1 MYTAGATASAQGEA
15 LPTKQVIFPARE
27 SRIASMARDARSVI
41 PEFTDLCTDVIL
53 HHHAG
58 HVAGPRRREEVRT
71 MQFGVM
77 LPHRWLYA
85 AGNTI
90 ADFAREAE
98 ALGYTSLWVTDHIIV
113 PSYRT
118 ERGHIFYEALTTL
131 AYVSSITTRCRLG
144 VAVLALPPRNA
155 VLVAKQ
161 VATLDALSQGRVL
174 LGVGTGW
181 IEEELRYLGATWQQ
195 RGAMLD
201 EAIQVLRTLWSDDAA
216 NSFAGRYTTFADIAC
231 FPKPAQSGGPKVL
244 VGGMTAPSLR
254 RAATLGDGWIPWAV
268 SPQELKDGVDRIR
281 AYGGNRAL
289 ELVCVMPAD
298 IGAHAMERYV
308 GVFGEDHKLL
318 SGSVTTVARMVEAF
332 EKAGLHHLVCSFR
345 DVRLFRDERIDEINR
360 QMRLFAQEVLPSF
373 VG

>member
-1 MYTAGATASAQGEA
+1 
-15 LPTKQVIFPARE
+15 
-27 SRIASMARDARSVI
+27 
-41 PEFTDLCTDVIL
+41 
-53 HHHAG
+53 
-58 HVAGPRRREEVRT
+58 

-118 ERGHIFYEALTTL
+118 ERGHIFYEALMTL

-181 IEEELRYLGATWQQ
+181 IEEELRYLGAAWQQ
-195 RGAMLD
+195 RGPMLD
-201 EAIQVLRTLWSDDAA
+201 EAIQVLRTLWSDEGA
-216 NSFAGRYTTFADIAC
+216 NAFAGRYTTFTDIAC
-231 FPKPAQSGGPKVL
+231 FPKPAQPGGPKVL

-268 SPQELKDGVDRIR
+268 SPQELKDGVARIR

-289 ELVCVMPAD
+289 KLVCVMPAG
-298 IGAHAMERYV
+298 IGSHAMERYI

-318 SGSVTTVARMVEAF
+318 SGSVTTVAQMVEEF

-360 QMRLFAQEVLPSF
+360 QMRLFAKEVLPAF

>member
-1 MYTAGATASAQGEA
+1 
-15 LPTKQVIFPARE
+15 
-27 SRIASMARDARSVI
+27 
-41 PEFTDLCTDVIL
+41 
-53 HHHAG
+53 
-58 HVAGPRRREEVRT
+58 

-85 AGNTI
+85 SGNTI

-161 VATLDALSQGRVL
+161 VASLDALSQGRVL

-181 IEEELRYLGATWQQ
+181 IEEELQCLGAAWPQ
-195 RGAMLD
+195 RGRMLD
-201 EAIQVLRTLWSDDAA
+201 EAIQVLRNLWSDEAA
-216 NSFAGRYTTFADIAC
+216 TSFQGQYTAFTDMAC
-231 FPKPAQSGGPKVL
+231 FPKPAQPGGPKVL
-244 VGGMTAPSLR
+244 IGGMTAPSLR

-268 SPQELKDGVDRIR
+268 TPQELQDGVARIR
-281 AYGGNRAL
+281 AYGGDR
-289 ELVCVMPAD
+289 EHTLVCVMPTD
-298 IGAHAMERYV
+298 IGAHARERYI

-318 SGSVTTVARMVEAF
+318 SGSVTTVAQMVGEFEA
-332 EKAGLHHLVCSFR
+332 AGLHHLVCSFR
-345 DVRLFRDERIDEINR
+345 DVRLFRDDRIDEIVR

-373 VG
+373 SG

>member
-1 MYTAGATASAQGEA
+1 
-15 LPTKQVIFPARE
+15 
-27 SRIASMARDARSVI
+27 
-41 PEFTDLCTDVIL
+41 
-53 HHHAG
+53 
-58 HVAGPRRREEVRT
+58 

-85 AGNTI
+85 DGNTI

-98 ALGYTSLWVTDHIIV
+98 ELGYTSLWVTDHIIV

-118 ERGHIFYEALTTL
+118 ERGHIFYEALMTL

-144 VAVLALPPRNA
+144 VAVLALPPRSA

-181 IEEELRYLGATWQQ
+181 IEEELRYLGAAWQQ

-201 EAIQVLRTLWSDDAA
+201 EALQVLRILWSDEEA
-216 NSFAGRYTTFADIAC
+216 NSFAGRYTTFTDIAC
-231 FPKPAQSGGPKVL
+231 FPKPAQPGGPKLL

-254 RAATLGDGWIPWAV
+254 RVATLGDGWIPWAV
-268 SPQELKDGVDRIR
+268 SPQELQDGVARIR
-281 AYGGNRAL
+281 AYGGNRPL

-298 IGAHAMERYV
+298 IGSHALERYI

-318 SGSVTTVARMVEAF
+318 SGSVTTVARMVEEF

-360 QMRLFAQEVLPSF
+360 QMRLFAKEVLPSF

>member
-1 MYTAGATASAQGEA
+1 
-15 LPTKQVIFPARE
+15 
-27 SRIASMARDARSVI
+27 
-41 PEFTDLCTDVIL
+41 
-53 HHHAG
+53 
-58 HVAGPRRREEVRT
+58 

-98 ALGYTSLWVTDHIIV
+98 ALGYTSLWVTDHIMV

-131 AYVSSITTRCRLG
+131 AYVSSLATRCRLG

-181 IEEELRYLGATWQQ
+181 IEEELRYLGAAWQQ

-201 EAIQVLRTLWSDDAA
+201 EAIRVLRTLWSDEAA
-216 NSFAGRYTTFADIAC
+216 NSFAGRYTTFTDIAC
-231 FPKPAQSGGPKVL
+231 FPKPAQPGGPKLL

-268 SPQELKDGVDRIR
+268 SPQELKDGVARIQ
-281 AYGGNRAL
+281 AYGGTRAL

-298 IGAHAMERYV
+298 IGSHALERYI

-318 SGSVTTVARMVEAF
+318 SGSVTAVAQMVEEF

-360 QMRLFAQEVLPSF
+360 QMRLFAKEVLPAF

>member
-1 MYTAGATASAQGEA
+1 
-15 LPTKQVIFPARE
+15 
-27 SRIASMARDARSVI
+27 
-41 PEFTDLCTDVIL
+41 
-53 HHHAG
+53 
-58 HVAGPRRREEVRT
+58 

-131 AYVSSITTRCRLG
+131 ADVSSLAPRCRLG

-181 IEEELRYLGATWQQ
+181 IAEELRYLGAAWQQ
-195 RGAMLD
+195 RGPCSTKPFGCSGPSGATRPPTP
-201 EAIQVLRTLWSDDAA
+201 LR
-216 NSFAGRYTTFADIAC
+216 ADIRRL
-231 FPKPAQSGGPKVL
+231 PTSPASRSRHSP
-244 VGGMTAPSLR
+244 
-254 RAATLGDGWIPWAV
+254 AARSCWSA
-268 SPQELKDGVDRIR
+268 
-281 AYGGNRAL
+281 A
-289 ELVCVMPAD
+289 
-298 IGAHAMERYV
+298 
-308 GVFGEDHKLL
+308 
-318 SGSVTTVARMVEAF
+318 
-332 EKAGLHHLVCSFR
+332 
-345 DVRLFRDERIDEINR
+345 
-360 QMRLFAQEVLPSF
+360 
-373 VG
+373 

>member
-1 MYTAGATASAQGEA
+1 
-15 LPTKQVIFPARE
+15 
-27 SRIASMARDARSVI
+27 
-41 PEFTDLCTDVIL
+41 
-53 HHHAG
+53 
-58 HVAGPRRREEVRT
+58 

-98 ALGYTSLWVTDHIIV
+98 ALGYTSLWVTDHIVV

-131 AYVSSITTRCRLG
+131 AYVSSLTTRCRLG

-161 VATLDALSQGRVL
+161 VATLDALSRGRVL

-195 RGAMLD
+195 RGPMLD
-201 EAIQVLRTLWSDDAA
+201 EAIQVLRTLWSDEVA
-216 NSFAGRYTTFADIAC
+216 NSFAGRYTTFTDIAC
-231 FPKPAQSGGPKVL
+231 FPKPAQPGGPKL
-244 VGGMTAPSLR
+244 LIGGMTAPSLR
-254 RAATLGDGWIPWAV
+254 RVATLGDGWIPWAV
-268 SPQELKDGVDRIR
+268 SPQELQDGVTRIR

-298 IGAHAMERYV
+298 IGSHALERYI

-318 SGSVTTVARMVEAF
+318 SGSVTTVAQMVEEF

-360 QMRLFAQEVLPSF
+360 QMRLFAKEVLPSF

>member
-1 MYTAGATASAQGEA
+1 
-15 LPTKQVIFPARE
+15 
-27 SRIASMARDARSVI
+27 
-41 PEFTDLCTDVIL
+41 
-53 HHHAG
+53 
-58 HVAGPRRREEVRT
+58 

-181 IEEELRYLGATWQQ
+181 IEEELRYLGAAWQQ
-195 RGAMLD
+195 RGSMLD
-201 EAIQVLRTLWSDDAA
+201 EAIQVLRTLWSDEVA
-216 NSFAGRYTTFADIAC
+216 NAYAGRYTTFTDIAC
-231 FPKPAQSGGPKVL
+231 FPKPAQPGGPKVL
-244 VGGMTAPSLR
+244 IGGMTAPSLR

-268 SPQELKDGVDRIR
+268 SPQELQDGVARIR

-298 IGAHAMERYV
+298 IGSQAMERYI

-318 SGSVTTVARMVEAF
+318 SGSVTTVAQMVEEF

-360 QMRLFAQEVLPSF
+360 QMRLFAKEVLPSF

>member
-1 MYTAGATASAQGEA
+1 
-15 LPTKQVIFPARE
+15 
-27 SRIASMARDARSVI
+27 
-41 PEFTDLCTDVIL
+41 
-53 HHHAG
+53 
-58 HVAGPRRREEVRT
+58 
-71 MQFGVM
+71 
-77 LPHRWLYA
+77 
-85 AGNTI
+85 
-90 ADFAREAE
+90 
-98 ALGYTSLWVTDHIIV
+98 
-113 PSYRT
+113 
-118 ERGHIFYEALTTL
+118 
-131 AYVSSITTRCRLG
+131 

-181 IEEELRYLGATWQQ
+181 IEEELRYLGAAWQQ
-195 RGAMLD
+195 RGPMLD
-201 EAIQVLRTLWSDDAA
+201 EAIQVLRALWSDEGA
-216 NSFAGRYTTFADIAC
+216 NSFAGRYTTFTDIAC
-231 FPKPAQSGGPKVL
+231 FPKPAQPGGPKVL
-244 VGGMTAPSLR
+244 IGGMTAPSLR

-268 SPQELKDGVDRIR
+268 SPQELQDGVARIH

-298 IGAHAMERYV
+298 IGSHAMERYI

-318 SGSVTTVARMVEAF
+318 SGSVTTVAQTVAEF

-360 QMRLFAQEVLPSF
+360 QMRLFAKEVLPSF

>member
-1 MYTAGATASAQGEA
+1 
-15 LPTKQVIFPARE
+15 
-27 SRIASMARDARSVI
+27 
-41 PEFTDLCTDVIL
+41 
-53 HHHAG
+53 
-58 HVAGPRRREEVRT
+58 

-98 ALGYTSLWVTDHIIV
+98 ELGYTSLWVTDHIIV
-113 PSYRT
+113 PTYRQ

-131 AYVSSITTRCRLG
+131 AYVSSIATRCRLG

-181 IEEELRYLGATWQQ
+181 IEEELRYLGAAWQQ
-195 RGAMLD
+195 RGRMLD
-201 EAIQVLRTLWSDDAA
+201 EAVQVLRNLWSDEAA
-216 NSFAGRYTTFADIAC
+216 NSFQGQYTAFTDIAC
-231 FPKPAQSGGPKVL
+231 FPKPAQPGGPKVL
-244 VGGMTAPSLR
+244 IGGMTTPSLR
-254 RAATLGDGWIPWAV
+254 RVAMLGDGWIPWAV
-268 SPQELKDGVDRIR
+268 SPQELKDGVTRIR
-281 AYGGNRAL
+281 AYGSNRDL

-298 IGAHAMERYV
+298 IGPQARERYI

-318 SGSVTTVARMVEAF
+318 SGSVTTVAQMVEEF
-332 EKAGLHHLVCSFR
+332 EATGLHHLVCSFR
-345 DVRLFRDERIDEINR
+345 DVRLFRDDRIDEINR
-360 QMRLFAQEVLPSF
+360 QMRLFAKEVLPSF
-373 VG
+373 AG